1 RPPGQPNEGSA
12 PAAVPPPGACA
23 VSGAGMAPPGPGP
36 GPGPEGGG
44 GPCLRSVN
52 TRELSEVVFNNR
64 SPRSVLP
71 VWVDFEGRPRSYPV
85 LQPRTGRLMHSYR
98 GHLWLFRDAGT
109 NDGLLVNK
117 QELFVAA
124 PNVSTADITLP
135 VFTLKE
141 RCLQVV
147 RSLVKPMD
155 YRKLDIVR
163 SLYEELEDHPDIR
176 KDLQRLSLER
186 SATLRNGILE

>member
-1 RPPGQPNEGSA
+1 
-12 PAAVPPPGACA
+12 
-23 VSGAGMAPPGPGP
+23 MPGPGP
-36 GPGPEGGG
+36 GPPRGAADG
-44 GPCLRSVN
+44 GPGDGGPGLRSVN

-71 VWVDFEGRPRSYPV
+71 IWVDFEGRPRSYPV

-109 NDGLLVNK
+109 NDGLLVNQ

-124 PNVSTADITLP
+124 PNVNKADITLP

-186 SATLRNGILE
+186 SETLRNGILE

>member
-1 RPPGQPNEGSA
+1 
-12 PAAVPPPGACA
+12 
-23 VSGAGMAPPGPGP
+23 MAPPGQGSD
-36 GPGPEGGG
+36 
-44 GPCLRSVN
+44 GPCLRSVD

-71 VWVDFEGRPRSYPV
+71 IWVDFEGKPRRYPV
-85 LQPRTGRLMHSYR
+85 LKPRTGRIMHSYK

-109 NDGLLVNK
+109 NDGLLVNR

-124 PNVSTADITLP
+124 PNVNTADITLP

-163 SLYEELEDHPDIR
+163 SLYEELEDHPDIK

-186 SATLRNGILE
+186 SETLRNGILE